1 MATALDVTYLARR
14 PQERLATPLP
24 LMREFGGKDDGGAS
38 MRKFGV
44 GSNVVGK
51 EQRWSHWI

>member
-1 MATALDVTYLARR
+1 
-14 PQERLATPLP
+14 
-24 LMREFGGKDDGGAS
+24 MREFGGKDDGGAS